1 MKLLELKVGD
11 VLLPKRAKVPKK
23 VVKIYTR
30 NDRLDYI
37 VLEPMDY
44 WKGMSYKT
52 ASSYPVSL
60 YNDRDLND
68 YYKYDGNVNEQE
80 GNNTMS
86 KLFKVIGEEV
96 YGIHIGTNT
105 AGELVLEIRGD
116 ANNAIKAFKKDLL
129 EEVKPYTV
137 KLVNVTG
144 AGNPRHATVEKDK
157 LGKNDIV
164 LWAGSIWSVVELDT
178 KQDNCPEMSAKN
190 AKRLVVGEL

>member
-1 MKLLELKVGD
+1 MKLIDLKVGD
-11 VLLPKRAKVPKK
+11 VLIPRNAKVPKK
-23 VVKIYTR
+23 VTKIYTR
-30 NDRLDYI
+30 NDRIDSVY
-37 VLEPMDY
+37 LEPMDS
-44 WKGMSYKT
+44 WRGATYK
-52 ASSYPVSL
+52 ASSSYPITL
-60 YNDRDLND
+60 YNDRDLKT
-68 YYKYDGNVNEQE
+68 YYTYGGNVNEQE

-137 KLVNVTG
+137 KLLNVTG